1 MFALPYPQRH
11 VPYLRCKLSLY
22 RAKTA
27 NAPTAANMTAGI
39 SVLAGAALGL
49 CVCDACPAAP
59 SAEVTMFEAEAT
71 SEGLGLALTAAQIS
85 GASVEASGGDISYQ
99 VFIVKRREAQLTLDV
114 VTGAPHESARSNFRD
129 QIARVGAEA
138 VKIGR

>member
-1 MFALPYPQRH
+1 MPCPRCH
-11 VPYLRCKLSLY
+11 VPNLRSKLSFY

-27 NAPTAANMTAGI
+27 NAPAAANMTAGM

-85 GASVEASGGDISYQ
+85 GASVEASKGDISYPF
-99 VFIVKRREAQLTLDV
+99 FIVKRREARLTLHF
-114 VTGAPHESARSNFRD
+114 VTGAPHESAGSNFRD
-129 QIARVGAEA
+129 QITRVGAEA
-138 VKIGR
+138 VEIGR